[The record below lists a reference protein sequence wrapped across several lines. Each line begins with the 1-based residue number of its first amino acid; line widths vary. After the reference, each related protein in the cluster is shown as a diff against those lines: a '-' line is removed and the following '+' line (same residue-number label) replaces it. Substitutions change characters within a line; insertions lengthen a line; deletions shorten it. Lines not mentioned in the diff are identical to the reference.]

1 MTLDV
6 EAWQRHARRLWPV
19 AFVLL
24 VIGAGVG
31 VGAAPMLL
39 VLAAGFLAIGLVL
52 FWSSLTGFT
61 SEEPFTLEEALDL
74 ARPTRAE
81 EHKRAVLRALKDL
94 EYERSIGKI
103 SEQDYQVLW
112 TRYRA
117 EAKQLLSR
125 LDESEPELRHK
136 VEARVGEYLA
146 HHPTEAESGTAS
158 ASAAARERA
167 RDPRQQKESS

>member
-1 MTLDV
+1 MTLDL
-6 EAWQRHARRLWPV
+6 EAWQRQARRFWPL
-19 AFVLL
+19 AFLLL

-31 VGAAPMLL
+31 MGAAPMLL
-39 VLAAGFLAIGLVL
+39 VVAAGFFVMGLML

-103 SEQDYQVLW
+103 SEQDYQALW

-136 VEARVGEYLA
+136 VEERVGEYLGR
-146 HHPTEAESGTAS
+146 HPTKSASGTQSDFESARKQAPAS
-158 ASAAARERA
+158 RR
-167 RDPRQQKESS
+167 QKESS